1 MPVKFKPSQKKID
14 RATKKET
21 IEHFYM
27 KTTPEKELFDY
38 LSIFPKQFPVSV
50 KCFEEPIMDSK
61 YFTALSDRH
70 RSPHLWTLKNG
81 DWQLRHAVW
90 HKNRS

>member
-38 LSIFPKQFPVSV
+38 VNNSNGKPIIKQKCLNELTRRGV
-50 KCFEEPIMDSK
+50 KIQWVEK
-61 YFTALSDRH
+61 
-70 RSPHLWTLKNG
+70 
-81 DWQLRHAVW
+81 
-90 HKNRS
+90 

>member
-38 LSIFPKQFPVSV
+38 VNNTNSKPKIKQKCLNELTRRGV
-50 KCFEEPIMDSK
+50 KIQWVEK
-61 YFTALSDRH
+61 
-70 RSPHLWTLKNG
+70 
-81 DWQLRHAVW
+81 
-90 HKNRS
+90 

>member
-38 LSIFPKQFPVSV
+38 VNNSNGKPKIKQKCLNELTRRGV
-50 KCFEEPIMDSK
+50 KIQWVEK
-61 YFTALSDRH
+61 
-70 RSPHLWTLKNG
+70 
-81 DWQLRHAVW
+81 
-90 HKNRS
+90 